1 MIHQMLAIWSL
12 VPLPFQKP
20 AWTSGK
26 FMIHVLLKPGLE
38 NFEHYFTSMW
48 DECNCAVVWAFF
60 GSVFLWDWNE
70 NWPGKSRNLLMLFPF
85 PPMPNWKL
93 FSFLFLLN
101 YYIVVCWYQIRFKI
115 LSFQTFTLELLPNLM
130 EKTSEILDLA
140 SESNC
145 NTLLWGKG
153 SMFMGA
159 ERKYDYWI

>member
-1 MIHQMLAIWSL
+1 MVSFIVRELSGDIILILCPSNLLLSTL
-12 VPLPFQKP
+12 VSNL
-20 AWTSGK
+20 
-26 FMIHVLLKPGLE
+26 
-38 NFEHYFTSMW
+38 YFT
-48 DECNCAVVWAFF
+48 E
-60 GSVFLWDWNE
+60 
-70 NWPGKSRNLLMLFPF
+70 
-85 PPMPNWKL
+85 
-93 FSFLFLLN
+93 
-101 YYIVVCWYQIRFKI
+101 IRFKI